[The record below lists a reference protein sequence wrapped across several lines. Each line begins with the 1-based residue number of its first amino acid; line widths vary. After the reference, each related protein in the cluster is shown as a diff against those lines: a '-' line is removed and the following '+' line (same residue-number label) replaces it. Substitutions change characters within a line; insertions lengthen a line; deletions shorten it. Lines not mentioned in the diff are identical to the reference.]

1 MNIIIEGPD
10 ATGKTTLVE
19 KILVKNNLTTIHGT
33 AKTPN
38 DLPYYL
44 DLLDGNGQI
53 FDRFHFS
60 EYIFPQIYGR
70 MPKLTF
76 NDFEAINKKLIETDT
91 YFILFVTSDMEI
103 LNKRLIERGEY
114 NYLEEIIPQ
123 NILFSLFG
131 KYFDDWA
138 KKSVPSYN
146 KYYII
151 DIAKENSYKK
161 LDEWL
166 ATEGIL

>member
-76 NDFEAINKKLIETDT
+76 NDFELANRWPYSVVAGYFCWDDKPDDYYYKAPEERTYTIMENYEEVFNSKTGNKA
-91 YFILFVTSDMEI
+91 
-103 LNKRLIERGEY
+103 G
-114 NYLEEIIPQ
+114 
-123 NILFSLFG
+123 
-131 KYFDDWA
+131 A
-138 KKSVPSYN
+138 
-146 KYYII
+146 
-151 DIAKENSYKK
+151 
-161 LDEWL
+161 
-166 ATEGIL
+166 